1 MARINKLEK
10 LINKMTDD
18 MEKNIILVSKKMNLI
33 NSMNDDNKCVLNEIM
48 YPHRDEIKVMNFIK
62 AYFYN
67 LTMEHDVNFNKI
79 LGIENVKNQ
88 VCGNGTFLHRAV
100 SSNYSIFFIKYL
112 LEVIDG
118 YTNTENT
125 NHSKYVYELINIRD
139 RYCEHF
145 LHYYFS
151 QRKDDI
157 SNDYD
162 DLCYLISEY
171 NMEFGFKP
179 YNIFEI
185 LNKYNNNDEKILS
198 DKQLIDLKQLIFK
211 NSLDVLPFK
220 DEILKKEHI
229 EELFG
234 RLDICYASG
243 SLLHWCFIHQKG
255 KYPFNE
261 KDATK
266 HIFDRVKNLLEIG
279 VDPNLMNYDGESFI
293 EYAIKAFKDP
303 NYLWNFDYNN
313 TWQYGYN
320 YYPLKE
326 MLEISIKYGFDIKK
340 HPKLFETYLNSLYNI
355 GDAFEIYKIL
365 CENGYKSYGFDNIDE
380 NYIRLRAPFLNFN
393 YEYVNFLNLFT
404 FNSNCERLIYNLRI
418 NGLIVEE
425 DFVKKYRDIC
435 CHYGEEGLL
444 YTGEPLIIELN
455 DLLNDIQ
462 KFINIDSIDYF
473 MVFWVEAIINQRKDS
488 INLDEGPIT
497 VLETIT
503 ALNYMVTNYQTENI
517 VNEDKNKILTHIANI
532 TN

>member
-10 LINKMTDD
+10 LIKKMTDD

-33 NSMNDDNKCVLNEIM
+33 NSMNDDTKCVLDEIM
-48 YPHRDEIKVMNFIK
+48 YQHRDEIKVMNFIK

-67 LTMEHDVNFNKI
+67 LTIEQDVNFNRI

-88 VCGNGTFLHRAV
+88 VCGNGTFLHRAI

-139 RYCEHF
+139 RYREHF

-151 QRKDDI
+151 QRKDEI
-157 SNDYD
+157 SKDYD

-171 NMEFGFKP
+171 NMEVGFKP
-179 YNIFEI
+179 YNIFEM
-185 LNKYNNNDEKILS
+185 LDRYDNSDKKILS

-211 NSLDVLPFK
+211 NSLDVLPFEDK
-220 DEILKKEHI
+220 ILKKEHI

-234 RLDICYASG
+234 HVNCCFASG

-261 KDATK
+261 IDATK

-279 VDPNLMNYDGESFI
+279 VDPNIKNASGESFI
-293 EYAIKAFKDP
+293 EYAIRISKDASK
-303 NYLWNFDYNN
+303 LWSFEKNE
-313 TWQYGYN
+313 TWKYGYN
-320 YYPLKE
+320 CYPLKE
-326 MLEISIKYGFDIKK
+326 MLQISIKYGLDIKK
-340 HPKLFETYLNSLYNI
+340 HPKLFETFLESLNNI

-365 CENGYKSYGFDNIDE
+365 CENGYQSYGFDNIDE
-380 NYIRLRAPFLNFN
+380 NYIRSHAPALNFD
-393 YEYVNFLNLFT
+393 YDYVNFLRLFT
-404 FNSNCERLIYNLRI
+404 FNTNCERLIYYLGI

-425 DFVKKYRDIC
+425 EFIKKYRDIC
-435 CHYGEEGLL
+435 CHYGDRGIL
-444 YTGEPLIIELN
+444 YIGEPLIIDFN
-455 DLLNDIQ
+455 DLLKDIQ
-462 KFINIDSIDYF
+462 KFINMDFVDYF
-473 MVFWVEAIINQRKDS
+473 MIYWVEAIIDQRKDS
-488 INLDEGPIT
+488 INLCDGPIT

-503 ALNYMVTNYQTENI
+503 ALNYMVTNYQNENI

-532 TN
+532 TK